1 MNTKMKCTVK
11 DLPPIDQNLSPAEL
25 RGEWDRIAKQ
35 NLENIESL
43 MASKGFI
50 SHCHNSISTQGTRV
64 GMPVNWGDKLF
75 HHVPLLPH
83 GDNDAFEIGS
93 SSAGLE

>member
-11 DLPPIDQNLSPAEL
+11 DLPPIDTNLSPAEL
-25 RGEWDRIAKQ
+25 RVEWDRIAKQ

-50 SHCHNSISTQGTRV
+50 SHRHNSIPTQGTIV
-64 GMPVNWGDKLF
+64 GMPVNWGDKF